1 MSHVTVIAV
10 ELKDLDALKAV
21 CAALGLE
28 LRENQKTYRWYGH
41 HVGDYPI
48 PEGFTKADLGKCDHA
63 IAVKGNRDAY
73 EVGLVKRGDA
83 FIPLWDFWQGGY
95 GLREKI
101 GEGGSTL
108 ISAYT
113 KEVAVRKARQ
123 FAKSKGWSYSERL
136 DKATQETVITLRKY

>member
-28 LRENQKTYRWYGH
+28 FRENQKTYRWYGQ
-41 HVGDYPI
+41 HVGDYPV
-48 PEGFTKADLGKCDHA
+48 PFGFAKANLGKCDHA
-63 IAVKGNRDAY
+63 IAVKGNRNAY

-101 GEGGSTL
+101 GEDGSTL

-113 KEVAVRKARQ
+113 REVAVRKARQ

-136 DKATQETVITLRKY
+136 DTATQETVITLRKY

>member
-10 ELKDLDALKAV
+10 ELKDLEALKAV

-28 LRENQKTYRWYGH
+28 FIENQKTYRWYGR
-41 HVGDYPI
+41 HVDDFPV
-48 PEGFTKADLGKCDHA
+48 PEGLAKADLGRCDHA
-63 IAVKGNRDAY
+63 IAVKGNRNAY
-73 EVGLVKRGDA
+73 EVGLVKRSKA

-95 GLREKI
+95 ELRDKI
-101 GEGGSTL
+101 GESGSTL

-113 KEVAVRKARQ
+113 KKIAVRKAKQ

-136 DKATQETVITLRKY
+136 NAATQETVITLRKY

>member
-10 ELKDLDALKAV
+10 ELKDLDALGAI

-28 LRENQKTYRWYGH
+28 FRENQKTYRWYGQ
-41 HVGDYPI
+41 HVGDYPV
-48 PEGFTKADLGKCDHA
+48 PSGFAKADLGKCDHA
-63 IAVKGNRDAY
+63 IAVKGNRNAY

-101 GEGGSTL
+101 GEDGSTL

-113 KEVAVRKARQ
+113 REVAVRKARQ

-136 DKATQETVITLRKY
+136 DTAAQETVITLRKY

>member
-28 LRENQKTYRWYGH
+28 FRENQKTYRWYGQ
-41 HVGDYPI
+41 HVGDFPV
-48 PEGFTKADLGKCDHA
+48 PLGFAKADLGKCDHA
-63 IAVKGNRDAY
+63 IAVKGNRNAY

-83 FIPLWDFWQGGY
+83 FIPVWDFWQGGY

-101 GEGGSTL
+101 GEDGSTL

-136 DKATQETVITLRKY
+136 DTATQETVITLRKY

>member
-10 ELKDLDALKAV
+10 ELKDLDALKTV

-28 LRENQKTYRWYGH
+28 FRENQNTYRWYGR
-41 HVGDYPI
+41 HVGDFPL
-48 PEGFTKADLGKCDHA
+48 PEGLAK
-63 IAVKGNRDAY
+63 
-73 EVGLVKRGDA
+73 VGLVKRGEA

-95 GLREKI
+95 GLRDKI

-123 FAKSKGWSYSERL
+123 FATSKGWSYSERL
-136 DKATQETVITLRKY
+136 DAATQETVITLRKY

>member
-10 ELKDLDALKAV
+10 ELKDLEALKAV

-28 LRENQKTYRWYGH
+28 FRENQKTYRWYGR
-41 HVGDYPI
+41 HVGDFPI
-48 PEGFTKADLGKCDHA
+48 PEGLAKADLGRCDHA
-63 IAVKGNRDAY
+63 IAVKGNRNAY
-73 EVGLVKRGDA
+73 EVGLVKRGEA

-95 GLREKI
+95 GLRDKI
-101 GEGGSTL
+101 GEGGRTL

-136 DKATQETVITLRKY
+136 DAATQETVITLRKY